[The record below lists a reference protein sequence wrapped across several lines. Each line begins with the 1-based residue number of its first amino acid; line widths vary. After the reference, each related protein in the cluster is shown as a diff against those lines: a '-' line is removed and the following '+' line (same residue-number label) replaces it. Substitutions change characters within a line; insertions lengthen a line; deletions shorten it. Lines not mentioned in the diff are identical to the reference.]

1 MYKLT
6 INYKNDVGGAITA
19 PRVCVEMEYDDDPLI
34 RTCTFEWNEPW
45 DGWEW
50 VDGDSEPNMSD
61 DMRDFFHGDG
71 GNKLLDIVA
80 EYHVNVSVEV

>member
-1 MYKLT
+1 MNKLT
-6 INYKNDVGGAITA
+6 IRYITETGDSNV
-19 PRVCVEMEYDDDPLI
+19 PTRLCVELRYNDAAFNTECFY
-34 RTCTFEWNEPW
+34 EWNEPW
-45 DGWEW
+45 GGWEW

-71 GNKLLDIVA
+71 GDKLLDIVA